1 MEWVCV
7 KHDLALIVQAS
18 FLYRD
23 AKDTLEESLTKS
35 RVLKFISTLLC
46 ILVFSKHFEEHHEKL

>member
-23 AKDTLEESLTKS
+23 AKDTLEESLTKG

-46 ILVFSKHFEEHHEKL
+46 ILVFSKHFEEHEKL

>member
-1 MEWVCV
+1 MEWVCG
-7 KHDLALIVQAS
+7 KHDLALIIPAS

-35 RVLKFISTLLC
+35 RVLKFMSTLVF
-46 ILVFSKHFEEHHEKL
+46 ILVFSKHFEEHDEKV